1 GSPAEDT
8 LANGQGSRTMALLAL
23 SRTIG
28 LKAGLLLARRID
40 QGCGKARDFSCY
52 TDPLVRFWLADG
64 ETVDVD
70 AESDDLPFGEIP
82 PSLDTR
88 DARFIRLLPQDE
100 KKPET
105 VALSSRPASEKS
117 IAEAD
122 VTFHETDVLANIE
135 VQS

>member
-1 GSPAEDT
+1 
-8 LANGQGSRTMALLAL
+8 
-23 SRTIG
+23 
-28 LKAGLLLARRID
+28 

-122 VTFHETDVLANIE
+122 VTFHETDLLANIE
-135 VQS
+135 AQLGSARAQEIHSMLRNAGERERQAFFEPLAMRIFPGATGF